1 MGGTGTGRR
10 GPSRRHLLL
19 GGAAAGLGAAGM
31 VGAGALLG
39 GPAPQAPGGGPEPH
53 GAETVPFHG
62 EHQAGVE
69 TPPQAFASFLA
80 FDLGRGTD
88 AEAVRRLLRLLTDDA
103 SRLTRGEG
111 ALADSEPEL
120 AAAPARL
127 TVTFGFGPGLVERV
141 APDEAPEWLRPL
153 PRFTEDR
160 LRDEWSGG
168 DLLLQVCADDPLAV
182 AHAARM
188 LTKDTRAFAGLRWV
202 QDGFRNTRGAVPEGT
217 TMRNLMG
224 QVDGTVN
231 PAPGTED
238 FRRLVWGGESG
249 SGGNGGRQTRGD
261 GGDRGGGDGG
271 SRTGEGGESDGD
283 GGRGN
288 GKGGAGG
295 PEWMRGGT
303 GLVLRRIAMDL
314 DSWDRL
320 DRTGREAAVGR
331 RLSDGA
337 PLTGRAEHDEPDF
350 KALDPLG
357 FPAIAEYAHIRRARS
372 DDPAER
378 FFRRAYNYDRSGP
391 GGQDAGLLFAA
402 YQHDPVRQ
410 FVPVQRRLDEL
421 DLLNEWVTA
430 IGSAVFAVPPGCP
443 EDGFIGE
450 PLFRK

>member
-1 MGGTGTGRR
+1 GRRPGDAGEGGRIPGPRKRLAPAGARRRPHHADGPPPGPGGRHRGRRGAGVRRRLDRRVHRPGQGVRGRQRELRRRRGPRGGPRRGRARRGGPPLMAGAEAGRR

-39 GPAPQAPGGGPEPH
+39 GPAPPAQDGPEPH
-53 GAETVPFHG
+53 GARTVPFHG

-80 FDLGRGTD
+80 FDLDRGTG
-88 AEAVRRLLRLLTDDA
+88 AEGVRRLLLLLTDDA
-103 SRLTRGEG
+103 AGLTRGEG

-141 APDEAPEWLRPL
+141 APDAAPEWLRPL

-202 QDGFRNTRGAVPEGT
+202 QDGFRNARGALPEGT

-231 PAPGTED
+231 PAPGTGD
-238 FRRLVWGGESG
+238 FDRLVW
-249 SGGNGGRQTRGD
+249 
-261 GGDRGGGDGG
+261 
-271 SRTGEGGESDGD
+271 
-283 GGRGN
+283 
-288 GKGGAGG
+288 
-295 PEWMRGGT
+295 
-303 GLVLRRIAMDL
+303 
-314 DSWDRL
+314 
-320 DRTGREAAVGR
+320 
-331 RLSDGA
+331 
-337 PLTGRAEHDEPDF
+337 
-350 KALDPLG
+350 
-357 FPAIAEYAHIRRARS
+357 
-372 DDPAER
+372 
-378 FFRRAYNYDRSGP
+378 
-391 GGQDAGLLFAA
+391 
-402 YQHDPVRQ
+402 
-410 FVPVQRRLDEL
+410 
-421 DLLNEWVTA
+421 
-430 IGSAVFAVPPGCP
+430 
-443 EDGFIGE
+443 
-450 PLFRK
+450 

>member
-1 MGGTGTGRR
+1 MAGAEAGRR

-39 GPAPQAPGGGPEPH
+39 GPAPPAPDGPEPH

-69 TPPQAFASFLA
+69 TPPQAFASFLS
-80 FDLGRGTD
+80 FDLDRGTG
-88 AEAVRRLLRLLTDDA
+88 AEGVRRLLRLLTDDA
-103 SRLTRGEG
+103 ARLTRGEG

-141 APDEAPEWLRPL
+141 APDAAPEWLRPL

-202 QDGFRNTRGAVPEGT
+202 QDGFRNTRGALPEGT

-231 PAPGTED
+231 PAPGTGD
-238 FRRLVWGGESG
+238 FDRLVWGEGE
-249 SGGNGGRQTRGD
+249 Q
-261 GGDRGGGDGG
+261 
-271 SRTGEGGESDGD
+271 
-283 GGRGN
+283 
-288 GKGGAGG
+288 GG

-314 DSWDRL
+314 DAWDRL
-320 DRTGREAAVGR
+320 DRTGREEAVGR

-337 PLTGRAEHDEPDF
+337 PLTGEAEHDEPDF
-350 KALDPLG
+350 AALTPLG
-357 FPAIAEYAHIRRARS
+357 FPRIAEYAHIRRARS
-372 DDPAER
+372 GDPGER

-402 YQHDPVRQ
+402 YQHDPVRR

-430 IGSAVFAVPPGCP
+430 IGSAVFAIPPGCP
-443 EDGFIGE
+443 EGGFIGE
-450 PLFRK
+450 PLFRE